1 MPPKLEDLY
10 IPCANPKCDKMFI
23 PLRKSN
29 LYHSVKC
36 GRSHNNDKRK
46 ALIINKPR
54 PCALCQEIFT
64 PANDRTRRCDACRK
78 AKRPLHDVKQ
88 KNNMVDRTIDPY
100 FLVRGLISDSST
112 GSAISN
118 EA

>member
-10 IPCANPKCDKMFI
+10 IPCANPKCDEMFI
-23 PLRKSN
+23 PVRKSN

-36 GRSHNNDKRK
+36 GRSHANDKRRK
-46 ALIINKPR
+46 NKLNEPR
-54 PCALCQEIFT
+54 PCAICEEMFT
-64 PANDRTRRCDACRK
+64 PANNRTRRCDACRE
-78 AKRPLHDVKQ
+78 AKKPLQDVKQ
-88 KNNMVDRTIDPY
+88 KNNNFDKTIDPY
-100 FLVRGLISDSST
+100 FLVRGLISNSST